1 MLPNHYTR
9 TTTAAVEAKLHPV
22 TVGLKNGTVYH
33 YNFNVWVDLCEDF
46 AILNDVA
53 VEKNWLLLLFR
64 VGHYMEVSATVNMF
78 RLVAGTHFHGPRSVE
93 VIVNVYPF
101 YLLEPLE
108 NCKASYDLYDVVI
121 ATSEVHRSPI
131 RTKTMFSVIKVY

>member
-1 MLPNHYTR
+1 MRIAPCTNF
-9 TTTAAVEAKLHPV
+9 KLII
-22 TVGLKNGTVYH
+22 N
-33 YNFNVWVDLCEDF
+33 D
-46 AILNDVA
+46 ILNDVA

-64 VGHYMEVSATVNMF
+64 VGRYMEVSTTVNMY
-78 RLVAGTHFHGPRSVE
+78 RLVAGIHFHGPRSVE

-101 YLLEPLE
+101 YLLEPSE

-121 ATSEVHRSPI
+121 ATSEVHRSLI

>member
-1 MLPNHYTR
+1 MRISPCT
-9 TTTAAVEAKLHPV
+9 
-22 TVGLKNGTVYH
+22 
-33 YNFNVWVDLCEDF
+33 NFILIIND
-46 AILNDVA
+46 ILNDVA

-64 VGHYMEVSATVNMF
+64 VGHYMTLYGSFSDSKYENMF

-101 YLLEPLE
+101 YLLEPSE